1 LRDNVFDRVDLV
13 LQFTDNASSDET
25 WTYIVELVRQDS
37 NVKAFRFARNR
48 GFQESILFNFAHA
61 EGDAVVQIDAD
72 LQDPMGL
79 VEVFIDEWL
88 RGAKVVSGVRIKRQ
102 EAPIINQLRSLG
114 YRVIS
119 RLADFP
125 LAEDVGDFRLL
136 DIEVVSAL
144 RKVRTPSPF
153 LRAIISGF
161 GFPEVKIPYIR
172 AKRSSG
178 VSKFGLFS
186 LIRFGFSGLVNHSR
200 FATNLFSFTS
210 IAILALTSSFLVLV
224 LMRLILGYNVPAGY
238 TSILFFIAFNSF
250 LMTFGFAILSFYI
263 YKVFKMLNGESYV
276 YFQELPPPPQ
286 SKTNFSD

>member
-1 LRDNVFDRVDLV
+1 
-13 LQFTDNASSDET
+13 
-25 WTYIVELVRQDS
+25 VELVRQDS